1 MKMTEDKVEQE
12 ALKILEGLG
21 WEVLHGPEI
30 GTEGTDERKY
40 DQVVLERR
48 LSEAIKRI
56 NPHLPISSIE
66 EVAKKVIRHHHPEM
80 LLDNH
85 QFHSQLTE
93 GVSVEYRNGAGEVR
107 TEQAQLFDFANPA
120 NNEFV
125 AVNQFTVINGDY
137 HRRPDI
143 VLFVNGLPLGII
155 EIKDPASEKADLK
168 SAYNQLQ
175 TYEVEIQPLFRF
187 NAIEIITD
195 GIDAEMGT
203 ITATYERFTAWKTIE
218 GEKDHKGI
226 PMLEVLLKGAC
237 NKGRFLEI
245 VRNFIVFEKDKKETF
260 SKKLAAYH
268 QYWAVQKAL
277 TSTIKSIKPGS
288 DHRIGVVWHTQG
300 SGKSLSM
307 VFYAGKLV
315 ANIELKN
322 PTVILVTDRNDL
334 DNQLF
339 DTFSNCSDLLRQTPA
354 QAESCDHLKEILRR
368 ESGGIIFTTNAKFFP
383 ERGSDYP
390 LLSSRE
396 NIIVIA
402 DEAHRSQ
409 YNFIDGFAKHIR
421 DALPNASFIGFT
433 GTPIEAEDR
442 STPAV
447 FGDYLD
453 IYDIEQSVKD
463 GATVPIYY
471 ENRLVELDIDENMRE
486 QIDLEFT
493 ELTEGEELDRQEEL
507 KAKWAQA
514 EAVVGNSKRIERIAG
529 DIVEHFENRL
539 SAMDGKAMIVTM
551 SRRIA
556 VDLYQAIIALKPE
569 WASENDKDGSIKV
582 IMTGSA
588 SDPLEWQ
595 QHIRNKER
603 RRDLA
608 DWFKD
613 PVSPFKLAIVCD
625 MWLTGF
631 DAPSLHTMYLDKPLK
646 GHNLMQAIA
655 RINRVY
661 KDKPGGLVV
670 DYLGV
675 ASALREA
682 LQIYTVSGGKGRPTL
697 DQHEA
702 VMVMKEKLEQLRDL
716 FHNFN
721 YRRYFVSDIK
731 KQLQI
736 LLDAQEFVLLQEEG
750 EKRLKQYVLE
760 LSKAFALAVPHT
772 EALAIRG
779 EVAFFQAV
787 RVRLVKVVGKGRTDE
802 DFGMAIK
809 QIVDKAI
816 APAGVVD
823 IFEAAGIDRP
833 DISILSDEFLAEIR
847 GMERKNL
854 AVEALKRLLEG
865 EVKARFL
872 KNVVKLSL
880 FSEMLEKALLRYKN
894 NAIEAV
900 QVIEELIQIAKEI
913 QSSEIE
919 AKKFGLLPDE
929 VAFYDALVQNGS
941 AKAVMGDDKL
951 RELARILVKRVRDNI
966 TVDWSI
972 RENAKARLRIE
983 VKRLLR
989 QYGYPPD
996 QEKMATELVLVQAT
1010 LFGDDWSR
1018 EPNA

>member
-1 MKMTEDKVEQE
+1 MTEEKVEQE
-12 ALKILEGLG
+12 ALKILDQLG
-21 WEVLHGPEI
+21 WEVLNGPEI
-30 GTEGTDERKY
+30 GPEGTSERKY

-48 LSEAIKRI
+48 LAEAVAKI
-56 NPHLPISSIE
+56 NPHLPVLAIE
-66 EVAKKVIRHHHPEM
+66 EVVKKTIRHHHPEM

-85 QFHSQLTE
+85 QFHSQLTD
-93 GVSVEYRNGAGEVR
+93 GVSVEYRTASGEVR
-107 TEQAQLFDFANPA
+107 TEQAQLFDFTNPA

-155 EIKDPASEKADLK
+155 EIKDPTSETASLK

-175 TYEVEIQPLFRF
+175 TYEAEIQPLFRF
-187 NAIEIITD
+187 NELEIITD

-203 ITATYERFTAWKTIE
+203 ISATFERFTAWKTIE
-218 GEKDHKGI
+218 GEKDHQGV
-226 PMLEVLLKGAC
+226 PMLEVLLNGVCDKS
-237 NKGRFLEI
+237 RFLEI

-277 TSTIKSIKPGS
+277 TSTITSIRPGS

-315 ANIELKN
+315 ANPELKN

-334 DNQLF
+334 DNQLH
-339 DTFSNCSDLLRQTPA
+339 DTFANCKDILRQTPS

-383 ERGSDYP
+383 EKGAEFP
-390 LLSSRE
+390 LLSDRE

-433 GTPIEAEDR
+433 GTPIESDDR

-447 FGDYLD
+447 FGNYLD

-471 ENRLVELDIDENMRE
+471 ESRLVELNIQEDMRE
-486 QIDLEFT
+486 QIDREFA
-493 ELTEGEELDRQEEL
+493 ELTEGEELDRQDEL

-514 EAVVGNSKRIERIAG
+514 EAIVGNSRRIERIAS

-539 SAMDGKAMIVTM
+539 SALEGKGMIVTM

-556 VDLYQAIIALKPE
+556 VDLYEAIIALKPE
-569 WASENDKDGSIKV
+569 WASDGDKNGFIKV

-595 QHIRNKER
+595 AHIRNKER
-603 RRDLA
+603 RRELA
-608 DWFKD
+608 GYFKD
-613 PVSPFKLAIVCD
+613 PASTFKLAIVCD

-661 KDKPGGLVV
+661 QDKPGSLVV

-682 LQIYTVSGGKGRPTL
+682 LQTYTVSGGKGRPTH

-702 VMVMKEKLEQLRDL
+702 VMVMKEKLEQLRDM
-716 FHNFN
+716 FHPFN
-721 YRRYFVSDIK
+721 YRRYFTSDVK
-731 KQLQI
+731 KQMQI
-736 LLDAQEFVLLQEEG
+736 LLDAQEFVLGVEDG
-750 EKRLKQYVLE
+750 EKNFKQYILE
-760 LSKAFALAVPHT
+760 LSKAFVLAVPHI
-772 EALAIRG
+772 EALAVRE

-787 RVRLVKVVGKGRTDE
+787 RARLAKIIEKGRTNE

-823 IFEAAGIDRP
+823 IFAAAGIERP

-854 AVEALKRLLEG
+854 AVEALRRLLDG
-865 EVKARFL
+865 EIRAKFS
-872 KNVVKLSL
+872 KNAVKLGT
-880 FSEMLEKALLRYKN
+880 FSEMLEKAILRYKN
-894 NAIEAV
+894 NAVEAA
-900 QVIEELIQIAKEI
+900 QVIEELIQIAREI
-913 QSSEIE
+913 KASEDE
-919 AKKFGLLPDE
+919 VEKLGLSADE
-929 VAFYDALVQNGS
+929 VAFYDALVENDS
-941 AKAVMGDDKL
+941 AKAVMGDEKL
-951 RELARILVKRVRDNI
+951 RELARLLVKRVRDNI

-972 RENAKARLRIE
+972 RESAKARLRIM
-983 VKRLLR
+983 VKKLLR
-989 QYGYPPD
+989 DYGYPPD
-996 QEKMATELVLVQAT
+996 QEKMATELVLVQAG
-1010 LFGDDWSR
+1010 LFGDDWDQESD
-1018 EPNA
+1018 A